1 MKITKLVAGHV
12 GGVVHGNWTEI
23 YLDDVIADV
32 TYAEALHVL
41 PGAGYTIAAL
51 LYHIAFYN
59 NIVLQRLQGG
69 TPEINGLNGF
79 DVHINSTEE
88 WLALKQNSLITFKQ
102 LADYVEAMP
111 VEELLQNDG
120 KAPQTFYK
128 MLHGVAEHA
137 HYHLGQIVL
146 LKKLIRYNGHAGN

>member
-1 MKITKLVAGHV
+1 MKITSLVAGHIAD
-12 GGVVHGNWTEI
+12 VVHGNWTEI

-32 TYAEALHVL
+32 TYAEAVNVL

-69 TPEINGLNGF
+69 HPKIDGLNGF
-79 DVHINSTEE
+79 DVHVNSAEE
-88 WLALKQNSLITFKQ
+88 WLALKQNSLSAFKQ
-102 LADYVEAMP
+102 LAAYVEAMP
-111 VEELLQNDG
+111 VEQLWQTTGTESH
-120 KAPQTFYK
+120 TFYK
-128 MLHGVAEHA
+128 SLHGIAEHA